1 MQDMTALTVTH
12 ADYPTLRRARL
23 FAGMDDTALGEAL
36 SLLEARVGIYEKNE
50 LVHRMGEPFGAFG
63 LLLGGDVAVYTDDL
77 DGCRMMMAS
86 VARGATFGEA
96 HAYLATEAPPVY
108 VQAGA
113 GGARILWLAAAP
125 LRTAADDP
133 SPARRALVAR
143 FTAMLAAHTL
153 LMNSRIQIL
162 SKRTLRE
169 KIMTFLLNE
178 SRAAGARTFTVPF
191 DREGLAAYLAVNRSA
206 LSRELSAMQEEG
218 IIRYYRSSFKIL

>member
-1 MQDMTALTVTH
+1 MQEATPARITP
-12 ADYPTLRRARL
+12 ADYPTLRRVRL
-23 FAGMDDTALGEAL
+23 FAGMDDRTLADAVV
-36 SLLEARVGIYEKNE
+36 LLEGRVEGYEKNA
-50 LVHRMGEPFGAFG
+50 LVHRMGEPFSAFG
-63 LLLGGDVAVYTDDL
+63 LLLFGSVSVYTDDL
-77 DGCRMMMAS
+77 DGNRMMMAS

-113 GGARILWLAAAP
+113 DGARILWLSVSP
-125 LRTAADDP
+125 LHTAEADP
-133 SPARRALVAR
+133 SPARRALAAR

-153 LMNSRIQIL
+153 LMNARIQIL

-191 DREGLAAYLAVNRSA
+191 DREGLAAYLAVNRTA
-206 LSRELSAMQEEG
+206 LSRELSAMQREG
-218 IIRYYRSSFKIL
+218 IISYYRGSFKIL